1 MGFRLSEPQSQ
12 LIGLVERQFAQK
24 ATPQLR
30 FFWKKLRSVA
40 LPPMPK
46 RKKRQG
52 ANEYALDQIRW
63 QRTAALAVESHVAAA
78 QLLREEIDILRT
90 LESLEPSGGVSPTEA
105 AAALVEMA
113 LKAPI
118 KVQWEIFRRLSEA
131 NPNWKEDI

>member
-78 QLLREEIDILRT
+78 QLLRNEIELIQV
-90 LESLEPSGGVSPTEA
+90 LESKTIEREMTPAEA
-105 AAALVEMA
+105 AAALVQQVMDA
-113 LKAPI
+113 PLKV
-118 KVQWEIFRRLSEA
+118 KWEVYRRILEA
-131 NPNWKEDI
+131 HPNFEEQE